1 LVEAKQAG
9 IFQFVLIPSEQVDP
23 MLGVTCPT
31 ILFPY
36 LRSNVADIVSRAGFQ
51 PIHLN
56 EINFHS
62 LYQQRLLQAQGSV
75 GGNGNEPTQESKII
89 LPN

>member
-1 LVEAKQAG
+1 
-9 IFQFVLIPSEQVDP
+9 
-23 MLGVTCPT
+23 
-31 ILFPY
+31 
-36 LRSNVADIVSRAGFQ
+36 VSRAGFQ

-62 LYQQRLLQAQGSV
+62 LYQQRLLQAQGAAGVDGDRS
-75 GGNGNEPTQESKII
+75 THESKII

>member
-1 LVEAKQAG
+1 
-9 IFQFVLIPSEQVDP
+9 
-23 MLGVTCPT
+23 
-31 ILFPY
+31 LFPY

-51 PIHLN
+51 PIHLS

-62 LYQQRLLQAQGSV
+62 LYQQRLLQAQASAGSD
-75 GGNGNEPTQESKII
+75 GKEATQESKII